1 VHLYP
6 PLLVGLHIRALAHG
20 DDKHGLGLGVVFMLF
35 GFGLGLGVVF
45 MLFGFGLGLG
55 VVFMLFVFGL
65 VCSCLA
71 VVWRVVVTFLKFFL
85 ASSNA
90 IGVNEKAQLEP

>member
-20 DDKHGLGLGVVFMLF
+20 DDKH
-35 GFGLGLGVVF
+35 GLGLGVVF

-90 IGVNEKAQLEP
+90 IGVNEKARLEP